1 MSRPNLRNKY
11 AGKRV
16 LVTGGLGFIGSHLA
30 ARLVDWEAEVSIV
43 DNLSVET
50 GANMFNIAGIEDKV
64 HVTIADI
71 RDTSRM
77 SALIREKAFLF
88 NLAGLLSHVGGMHA
102 PVTDLEVNALVP
114 LQILELCRELNPKI
128 RIVFAGTRQVYGRA
142 RTLPVNED
150 ACISPVDYN
159 GVGKLAGE
167 LYHMISNRVYNLW
180 TTSIRMTNT
189 YGPHMRIKDSHQTF
203 IGWWIRLLMEERA
216 LEIFGNGK
224 QIRDPNHVE
233 DVVDALLL
241 SAIKPKAKGKIYNLG
256 GEPINLIQLA
266 NLLIELN
273 GSGSYRLRPFPRER
287 LAIDIRDY
295 VGDYSRIQSE
305 LGWQPKTD
313 LRVGLKQTIAF
324 YRQNKDHYW

>member
-159 GVGKLAGE
+159 GVSKLAGE